1 MRPSSSWPSFVEG
14 PEYLAEL
21 HPFFCATTVP
31 RYSTSTNG
39 ADLDPA
45 GSHYRFGP
53 IILAD
58 CKPTTFVIV
67 TVTVTVTDGI
77 IAKLSMHPVIEIT
90 RSEVRRGTQE
100 TRDLEF
106 TARKCSSRDGIFTVV
121 MAASTFKPQ
130 LPGGT
135 QHQPKA
141 TPVAVD
147 LSLARDPGAGPVGHR
162 IPGQLAMERLECMRV
177 AWILRRLNRGS
188 QWAERGHLAAFID
201 LGKLGALTN
210 WQIPHTPKD
219 RPTGN

>member
-1 MRPSSSWPSFVEG
+1 MPAEPGMNAAVVIVAQLRGGTEC
-14 PEYLAEL
+14 LAEL
-21 HPFFCATTVP
+21 HPFVCATT
-31 RYSTSTNG
+31 TNG

-58 CKPTTFVIV
+58 CKPTIFVIV
-67 TVTVTVTDGI
+67 TVTVTDV
-77 IAKLSMHPVIEIT
+77 IAKLSMHPIIEIT

-141 TPVAVD
+141 TTVAVD

-162 IPGQLAMERLECMRV
+162 IPGQLAMERL
-177 AWILRRLNRGS
+177 
-188 QWAERGHLAAFID
+188 
-201 LGKLGALTN
+201 
-210 WQIPHTPKD
+210 
-219 RPTGN
+219 